1 MATEEVPVVEP
12 DLPSTELPEEA
23 GQAAEV
29 PAEAGQ
35 AAEVPAEAGQL
46 AEVVEQPKD
55 GQTAVE
61 STEAEAPLKG
71 DEGNPPEGTGE
82 GG

>member
-1 MATEEVPVVEP
+1 MATQEVPVVEP
-12 DLPSTELPEEA
+12 DLPSTEL
-23 GQAAEV
+23 

-35 AAEVPAEAGQL
+35 AAEVPAEAGQA

>member
-35 AAEVPAEAGQL
+35 AAEV
-46 AEVVEQPKD
+46 VEQPKD

>member
-1 MATEEVPVVEP
+1 MATQEVPVVEP
-12 DLPSTELPEEA
+12 DLPSTELPE
-23 GQAAEV
+23 
-29 PAEAGQ
+29 EAGQ

>member
-1 MATEEVPVVEP
+1 MTPMATEEVPVVEP

-35 AAEVPAEAGQL
+35 AAEV
-46 AEVVEQPKD
+46 VEQHKD
-55 GQTAVE
+55 DQTAVE
-61 STEAEAPLKG
+61 STEAEAPLEG

>member
-1 MATEEVPVVEP
+1 MATQEVPVVEP

-35 AAEVPAEAGQL
+35 A

>member
-12 DLPSTELPEEA
+12 DLPSTELPE
-23 GQAAEV
+23 
-29 PAEAGQ
+29 EAGQ

>member
-1 MATEEVPVVEP
+1 MATQEVPVVEP

-35 AAEVPAEAGQL
+35 AAEV
-46 AEVVEQPKD
+46 VEQPKD

-71 DEGNPPEGTGE
+71 DEGKPPENTGE